1 MIATSLETVSNA
13 SAESR
18 SPSGR
23 LAAQH
28 PSTIHKSQP
37 NSDPSIPIKV
47 DKGNSSSIK
56 PKPAP
61 GAGPSITNHPRSAA
75 ELKVDKGNYNRIK
88 PKALKVMCFVGVSG
102 AISGTRTFVQLLIL
116 EVPVFLL
123 YHRRT
128 QP

>member
-13 SAESR
+13 SAESW
-18 SPSGR
+18 SLSGR

-28 PSTIHKSQP
+28 PFTIHKSFP
-37 NSDPSIPIKV
+37 NSDRSISIKV

-88 PKALKVMCFVGVSG
+88 PKALKVNSAQLAASGRAVAKENTPGSLCFYPCALV
-102 AISGTRTFVQLLIL
+102 
-116 EVPVFLL
+116 
-123 YHRRT
+123 
-128 QP
+128 